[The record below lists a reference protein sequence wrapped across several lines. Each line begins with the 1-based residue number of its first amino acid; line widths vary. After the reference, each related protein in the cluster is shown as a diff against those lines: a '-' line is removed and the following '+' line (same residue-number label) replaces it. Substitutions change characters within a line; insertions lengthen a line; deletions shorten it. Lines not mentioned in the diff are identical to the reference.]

1 MVVWFYKELKR
12 LDMRNLKPVLS
23 VVGGIA
29 LLTIFKNKVVR
40 NYLVELVIDAGAE
53 VIKLKLKGR

>member
-1 MVVWFYKELKR
+1 
-12 LDMRNLKPVLS
+12 MRNLKPVLS

-53 VIKLKLKGR
+53 VIKLKLKSK